1 MFTVIAGALSYA
13 GYIAVRLL
21 GSGTGLLVTSA
32 AGALISS
39 TAVAVEFARQ
49 ARDGAPS
56 RRLAGAASLAC
67 MVSAVRVMALITIV
81 QPKLLMPVAPPAL
94 AATLAFGLAALLL
107 VMSEKPACEGAPVK
121 SENPLRVLPLLGF
134 AAMLG
139 GTQFAVGCLASIIGP
154 QGILASTALVGI
166 VDVDVAVL
174 SAVETVH
181 RPGGMSNAS
190 AAILLAMTVN
200 ALARLGYAA
209 AVGPAAFTRLV
220 AAATLL
226 ALAAGVLIWNL
237 MPD

>member
-121 SENPLRVLPLLGF
+121 SETLYVSFRSWASPLCSAERNSQW
-134 AAMLG
+134 AASP
-139 GTQFAVGCLASIIGP
+139 ASSARKESWHQQRSWGSSMSTSQCCRPSRRFIG
-154 QGILASTALVGI
+154 QA
-166 VDVDVAVL
+166 
-174 SAVETVH
+174 E
-181 RPGGMSNAS
+181 
-190 AAILLAMTVN
+190 
-200 ALARLGYAA
+200 
-209 AVGPAAFTRLV
+209 
-220 AAATLL
+220 
-226 ALAAGVLIWNL
+226 
-237 MPD
+237 